1 MDTNGVKYFACF
13 LVLLGIYPNV
23 PQITSWN
30 SNNVGGSVKR
40 GVAIAMQ
47 IGTVGLFLVD
57 CLSFTDDVL
66 GQHGWRSL
74 RVHLP
79 GPRCP
84 SLPYWPWHSPRVVLF
99 DCVAGFVHDVVFAE
113 RKQHKG
119 FQT

>member
-47 IGTVGLFLVD
+47 IGTVRLFPFNY
-57 CLSFTDDVL
+57 LSFTDDVS
-66 GQHGWRSL
+66 GKHGWRSFG
-74 RVHLP
+74 VHLP
-79 GPRCP
+79 GP
-84 SLPYWPWHSPRVVLF
+84 
-99 DCVAGFVHDVVFAE
+99 
-113 RKQHKG
+113 
-119 FQT
+119 